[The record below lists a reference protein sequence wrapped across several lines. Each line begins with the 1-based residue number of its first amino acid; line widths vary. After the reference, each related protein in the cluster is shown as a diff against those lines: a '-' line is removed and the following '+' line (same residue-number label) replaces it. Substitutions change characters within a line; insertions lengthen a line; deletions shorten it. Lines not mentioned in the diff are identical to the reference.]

1 MEEVESAF
9 HLCFDAREMRI
20 TASSAQ
26 TGLLVRKPDN
36 FVRQQLFPIGPIG
49 TLQPGMAR
57 KQEVSRSWMEKRV
70 TVVNRAS
77 TPLLVIRSTN

>member
-26 TGLLVRKPDN
+26 AGLLVRKPDN
-36 FVRQQLFPIGPIG
+36 FVRQCSAF
-49 TLQPGMAR
+49 
-57 KQEVSRSWMEKRV
+57 SYRSHWNSATRYGKEAGGV
-70 TVVNRAS
+70 
-77 TPLLVIRSTN
+77 PLMDGEESHCS